1 MVRDDGRVIW
11 VRDSA
16 TTVRDEAGEPEYVL
30 GFFFD
35 ITKRKEAELQL
46 QEVER
51 RYRNLVEQL
60 PAVTYMDTADDEL
73 SSIYVSPQVET
84 VLGLSADTFTTDDAW
99 ASHLH
104 PDDRDEAERG
114 IREAIRKGDPFTS
127 STG

>member
-16 TTVRDEAGEPEYVL
+16 TTVRNDAGEPAYVL

-46 QEVER
+46 EELER

-60 PAVTYMDTADDEL
+60 PAVTYMDTADGDL
-73 SSIYVSPQVET
+73 TSIYVSPQVES
-84 VLGLSADTFTTDDAW
+84 VLGLSADAFVSDDAW
-99 ASHLH
+99 AGA
-104 PDDRDEAERG
+104 PAPR
-114 IREAIRKGDPFTS
+114 
-127 STG
+127 